1 MKKLNT
7 NHQVV
12 RRLLDRY
19 PRGSTWMRMFLML
32 MIMIMSSA
40 FAMAQ
45 VTYGIKLAGE
55 DVTSNNCDNLTEI
68 SGVSGTVY
76 FDPNTRTL
84 TLDNATIET
93 EGNNAILNETCKDLV
108 IKLIGTNTIDVKE
121 KAAIVLQEKTT
132 IMGASGSKFTVLCN
146 KAAVL
151 FDSCPLEIS
160 SCYLKAYG
168 QYGITGYANNAE
180 EMLTIRNSY
189 VEAMGPEGSICDLAG
204 VKLEGCFFYKPY
216 YASYD
221 ASTRSVAVGGS
232 TVTET
237 IEIEPDTYGIM
248 IAGSKSVTSL
258 NCNDLSI
265 LEGVEGKVSYNDE
278 TKTLTMKDATIKTS
292 FGRGYGIWSN
302 QKDLKIEVF
311 GNNSITMTDDCIR
324 IPYGATICGTGTLS
338 LKSTDYCGIIYGSSL
353 TVEGVK
359 LYTKGHLGITGYYGT
374 NEETLTVRNAYV
386 EATGNYGSICNL
398 LDLVLDGCSIIQP
411 EDAAFDANV
420 HGVALNGIV
429 VQSKVVIEPSYG
441 IKIAGVD
448 VTRKN
453 CKDLSVI
460 EGVSGNVSFD
470 AATKTLTL
478 DNATIVSTKE
488 PAIQNNQC
496 EGLVIKVL
504 GKNDIT
510 ATKAVGVKVVRPTTV
525 SGIGGSS
532 LLNVKAGYSA
542 MYMTSTPLTIQDCEV
557 TAVGTYGITG
567 NGINKDVLTIRN
579 SRVKAKGGEGDLND
593 YEDYGSITDLNDLV
607 LEGCHFHLPGNAM
620 FNEEL
625 GGVVEGSGGWLTT
638 DTVVI
643 EPDSYG
649 IKIAGVDVTT
659 LNCKDLSVIEGVD
672 GKISYNPETNTLTM
686 EDVTINAAYNVI
698 NHGIANLRAKDLN
711 IEVVGNNT
719 ITSGFNTITSGIP
732 CIIFEPTTI
741 SGSGT
746 LNLKNTYCGIYMVS
760 SSLTVKDV
768 KLYAEGDYGV
778 AGYVG
783 NSDEILTL
791 RNAYVEA
798 TSSKGSIC
806 DIYNLVLDG
815 CSIIQPEDAAFD
827 ANVHA
832 VALNGEVVTDKV
844 VIAPDNLGFEIA
856 GEKVTRK
863 NCKDLSVIKGV
874 SGTVSY
880 DPNTKTLTLDN
891 ATITNED
898 EGYGKGIV
906 NKNIS
911 DFTIRLIGENTVT
924 TGRASLV
931 LNQPSTITGEGSLS
945 LSSQKY
951 CGLDMEAA
959 SVLIDNTKLFV
970 RGAYGIA
977 GYVGAET
984 EVLTVRNSYVE
995 AEGFALGSIVFLSNL
1010 ILEDCAITQPDGAEF
1025 DAQKKAVVL
1034 NGEEIKSKVVI
1045 APATNGISDI
1055 ITDVPAH
1062 AKGIYSVTGVKQT
1075 QQWNELPAGIY
1086 IVDGVKRVKK

>member
-12 RRLLDRY
+12 RRLLERY

-32 MIMIMSSA
+32 MIMMMSSA

-68 SGVSGTVY
+68 SGVNGTVY

-93 EGNNAILNETCKDLV
+93 EGNNAILNETCNDLV
-108 IKLIGTNTIDVKE
+108 IKLIGTNTVDVKE

-146 KAAVL
+146 KAAL
-151 FDSCPLEIS
+151 LLDSCPLEIS
-160 SCYLKAYG
+160 SCWLKAYG

-180 EMLTIRNSY
+180 ELLTIRNSY

-204 VKLEGCFFYKPY
+204 VKLEGCFFAKPY

-248 IAGSKSVTSL
+248 IAGGQSVTSL

-324 IPYGATICGTGTLS
+324 IPYGATIRGSGTLS

-359 LYTKGHLGITGYYGT
+359 LYTEGHLGITGYYGT

-386 EATGNYGSICNL
+386 EATGSNGSICNL
-398 LDLVLDGCSIIQP
+398 LDIVFEGCSIIQP
-411 EDAAFDANV
+411 DGAAFDTNV
-420 HGVALNGIV
+420 HAVALNGIV

-441 IKIAGVD
+441 IKIAGVE
-448 VTRKN
+448 VTRYN

-470 AATKTLTL
+470 AASKTLTL

-488 PAIQNNQC
+488 PAIQNNHC

-542 MYMTSTPLTIQDCEV
+542 MLMAYTPLTIQDCDV
-557 TAVGTYGITG
+557 TAVGTYGISG
-567 NGINKDVLTIRN
+567 YGINNDVLTIRN
-579 SRVKAKGGEGDLND
+579 SRVKAKGCEGDLND
-593 YEDYGSITDLNDLV
+593 YEEYGSITDLNDLV
-607 LEGCHFHLPGNAM
+607 LEGCHFHLPGDAR
-620 FNEEL
+620 FNDEL
-625 GGVVEGSGGWLTT
+625 GRVVDGSGGSITT

-649 IKIAGVDVTT
+649 IWVADKEVTT
-659 LNCKDLSVIEGVD
+659 LNHKDLSGIDGVEG
-672 GKISYNPETNTLTM
+672 KLSYDPATNTLTM
-686 EDVTINAAYNVI
+686 EDATITRTDIYN
-698 NHGIANLRAKDLN
+698 GIRNSYQKDLK
-711 IEVVGNNT
+711 IEVVGNNS
-719 ITSGFNTITSGIP
+719 ITTSYS
-732 CIIFEPTTI
+732 CIFLTHASTI

-746 LNLKNTYCGIYMVS
+746 LSLKSTKGCGIFFN
-760 SSLTVKDV
+760 SSLIVEDI
-768 KLYAEGDYGV
+768 KLYVEEHMGISGSHESKYDMLA
-778 AGYVG
+778 
-783 NSDEILTL
+783 I

-798 TSSKGSIC
+798 TGYNGSIF
-806 DIYNLVLDG
+806 DIDNLVLDG
-815 CSIIQPEDAAFD
+815 CSIIQPEGAAFD

-874 SGTVSY
+874 SGNVSY

-911 DFTIRLIGENTVT
+911 DFTIRLIGENSVT
-924 TGRASLV
+924 TGQASLV

-959 SVLIDNTKLFV
+959 SVLIDNTRLFV

-977 GYVGAET
+977 GYMGAET

-1055 ITDVPAH
+1055 TTDVPAH

-1086 IVDGVKRVKK
+1086 IVDGVKRVKR